1 MRGEESELVTFGS
14 PVQGI
19 TLRRTEVRNVIH
31 RGEKIV
37 RDAVAQGMLDWL
49 PDPNSKR
56 YAMFVAFA
64 GVGQPITDRQCR
76 DLAGVVYGILQ
87 GRSSDN
93 WESFKFEGR
102 ALSIRWA
109 AASTI
114 NSNPNH
120 GFVLQQGD
128 SYVCPMW

>member
-1 MRGEESELVTFGS
+1 VVE
-14 PVQGI
+14 
-19 TLRRTEVRNVIH
+19 

-37 RDAVAQGMLDWL
+37 RDAVAQGMLEWL

-64 GVGQPITDRQCR
+64 GIGKAVSDQQCR

-87 GRSSDN
+87 GRTADN
-93 WESFKFEGR
+93 WETLKHEGR

-109 AASTI
+109 ATSTT
-114 NSNPNH
+114 NSNPNR
-120 GFVLQQGD
+120 GFVVQQRN